1 MKSLAYAAIAAAALS
16 APIASFAQQTNQPVT
31 RAEVRQ
37 QLIQLE
43 QAGYNPAARDPY
55 YPSDIQAAEA
65 RVNAQQGNAAV
76 AQGNAQQD
84 NAAAAQGDTTGYGGA
99 MSSAQSGGRALPSVG
114 GHTLNADGTQP
125 TYFGR

>member
-16 APIASFAQQTNQPVT
+16 ASVASFAQESNQPVT

-65 RVNAQQGNAAV
+65 RVNAQQGNA
-76 AQGNAQQD
+76 GL
-84 NAAAAQGDTTGYGGA
+84 AQGDTTGYGGA
-99 MSSAQSGGRALPSVG
+99 MSGAQSGGPALPSVS
-114 GHTLNADGTQP
+114 GHTMNADGTQP

>member
-1 MKSLAYAAIAAAALS
+1 MKSLAYAAIAAAVLS
-16 APIASFAQQTNQPVT
+16 APVASFAQQSNQPVT

-55 YPSDIQAAEA
+55 YPSDIQAAQA
-65 RVNAQQGNAAV
+65 RVDAQPGNAAV
-76 AQGNAQQD
+76 AQGD
-84 NAAAAQGDTTGYGGA
+84 QGDTTGYGGA
-99 MSSAQSGGRALPSVG
+99 MSGGQSGAAALPSVS
-114 GHTLNADGTQP
+114 GHTMNADGTQP